1 MFRYS
6 SRLETIKRENQSLL
20 YSKDDGRRIND
31 GGCAEQTRD
40 RGFYD
45 RAKRIDLNKL
55 RQSGV
60 QMRNSPR
67 KKPLEIEL
75 VYVQRL

>member
-1 MFRYS
+1 MMVAVQNRQ
-6 SRLETIKRENQSLL
+6 EI
-20 YSKDDGRRIND
+20 
-31 GGCAEQTRD
+31 AV
-40 RGFYD
+40 FYD

-60 QMRNSPR
+60 QMRYSPR